1 MTAEFSY
8 FRFHGLGDSPY
19 QWNYSER
26 ELEPWAD
33 RIGSLL
39 EKGVDVYAC
48 FNNDAD
54 ARSVQNA
61 RDLAEMVSQRQ
72 GRGGR

>member
-19 QWNYSER
+19 QWDYSER

-39 EKGVDVYAC
+39 EKGVDVYAY